1 MKGNY
6 PPGPRK
12 ARSKRIGGKTRFT
25 HNSRPKNQPAE
36 SDGDRMNT
44 GGNAIPTA
52 NGFPHN
58 SAGPM
63 REKQNLGLKNQNADL
78 GLDKRQRGRPGIARD
93 ERRQILG
100 RADQFRYML
109 SETTRT
115 PGRDKPESLWD
126 KVRERVLKAR
136 TEGEITGIFEQERY
150 GQSFVPHL
158 SRQIFKTIRDPRFPK
173 SPDAQANFLA
183 DSIAALERAS
193 PRHSRNI
200 CQQARSEQ
208 RSA

>member
-1 MKGNY
+1 
-6 PPGPRK
+6 
-12 ARSKRIGGKTRFT
+12 
-25 HNSRPKNQPAE
+25 
-36 SDGDRMNT
+36 MNT
-44 GGNAIPTA
+44 GGNAIPTV
-52 NGFPHN
+52 NRFPHN
-58 SAGPM
+58 SPASM
-63 REKQNLGLKNQNADL
+63 REIRKVSPKNQNRQIFV
-78 GLDKRQRGRPGIARD
+78 DKARRGRPGISSD
-93 ERRQILG
+93 EHLEILG

-173 SPDAQANFLA
+173 SPDTQANFLA